1 MQMLRK
7 YTQKSKKTEKCKI
20 RIGIIG
26 IKCINSRDKKYRK
39 ERTPKCN
46 KFASGA
52 CSILLLFVLH
62 FILQV

>member
-20 RIGIIG
+20 KIGIIDIKG
-26 IKCINSRDKKYRK
+26 INRMDKKYRK

-46 KFASGA
+46 KFASRT